1 VNIRKITSMTMF
13 ISFILMV
20 VTSIIL
26 YIVPQGRVAYWAD
39 WHMLG
44 LSKTEWSNLH
54 INLGFLFLFAGLLHM
69 VYNWSAIKAYMK
81 NRARELKVFTP
92 SFNVALLLSLLVGIG
107 TYFEIPPM
115 STVINFSESI
125 KDSAAVKYGVPPY
138 GHAELSSIK
147 HFTKRQDLDLDKA
160 IELLQESNI
169 QLSDSSVTLAVIA
182 AANGLSPQNIFEIIK
197 PASNI
202 KKGEGKPSF
211 PHSPMT
217 GFGKMTL
224 GAICSEYNLMYQV
237 VRQNFAKKGVTAEV
251 EMTIKEIAAENDKNP
266 MEIFEL
272 LHGIANE
279 MQNKL

>member
-1 VNIRKITSMTMF
+1 MNIRKITSMTMF

-39 WHMLG
+39 WRMLG

-54 INLGFLFLFAGLLHM
+54 INLGFLFLFAGLLH
-69 VYNWSAIKAYMK
+69 VFYNWPAIKAYMK
-81 NRARELKVFTP
+81 NRARELTVFTP

-115 STVINFSESI
+115 STVINFSGSI
-125 KDSAAVKYGVPPY
+125 KDSAADKYGVPPY

-147 HFTKRQDLDLDKA
+147 HFAKRQGLDVDKA
-160 IELLQESNI
+160 IELLREANI
-169 QLSDSSVTLAVIA
+169 QINDSSVTLADIA
-182 AANGLSPQNIFEIIK
+182 GANELSPQEIFEIMK
-197 PASNI
+197 PASNS
-202 KKGEGKPSF
+202 KKDEEKRSF
-211 PHSPMT
+211 PRSPMT

-224 GAICSEYNLMYQV
+224 NAICAEYNLLYQA
-237 VRQNFAKKGVTAEV
+237 VRQNLAEKGVKVEAE
-251 EMTIKEIAAENDKNP
+251 MSIKEIAAANEKSP

-272 LHGIANE
+272 LYGIVNE
-279 MQNKL
+279 M

>member
-1 VNIRKITSMTMF
+1 MTMF

-20 VTSIIL
+20 VTSIVL
-26 YIVPQGRVAYWAD
+26 YIDPQGRVAHWTD

-54 INLGFLFLFAGLLHM
+54 INLGVLFLFAGLLHM
-69 VYNWSAIKAYMK
+69 FYNWAPIKAYMK

-92 SFNVALLLSLLVGIG
+92 SFNVALLLSLFVGIG
-107 TYFEIPPM
+107 TYLEIPPM

-125 KDSAAVKYGVPPY
+125 KDAAAEKHGAPPY
-138 GHAELSSIK
+138 GRAELSSIK
-147 HFTKRQDLDLDKA
+147 HFAKKQNLDLDKA

-169 QLSDSSVTLAVIA
+169 QVSDSSVTLAVIA

-202 KKGEGKPSF
+202 KKGEGHSSF
-211 PHSPMT
+211 PDSKMT

-224 GAICSEYNLMYQV
+224 GAICNEYNLMYQV
-237 VRQNFAKKGVTAEV
+237 VRQNLAKKGVKAEA
-251 EMTIKEIAAENDKNP
+251 EMTIKEIAAANEKKP
-266 MEIFEL
+266 MEIFDL
-272 LHGIANE
+272 IHGIANE
-279 MQNKL
+279 MQNK